1 MLPNLSN
8 LNVLTAERKP
18 RSALSASERAE
29 DGLYCLDKRND
40 IDPCRSYIVLK
51 RAAIQATPEE
61 FAEAEAFF
69 LDNYQPSKFMTTV
82 ITRRQCTF
90 GMVKYKNY
98 DLVEPAR
105 WPALVRRT
113 IAATQAFA
121 TQLGI
126 PHANE
131 YDSVHGNYYPDEG
144 AGVMAHADDE
154 PQLIPGAPIFS
165 YTFLKD
171 DDNTRAR
178 EFVIKA
184 KPKKDHIDKTTGG
197 IKVRLESGDL
207 LVMAGDMQTDF
218 LHELPKLK
226 GQPEGV
232 YAPRLNFTVRRFVP
246 AIPKPTPTELGT
258 NPRAL
263 GTNPRALG
271 TNPRALGTNPRVNVA
286 EPNRSGVEIS
296 NEPTPVD

>member
-18 RSALSASERAE
+18 RSALSASARAE
-29 DGLYCLDKRND
+29 DGLYCLDKRDD
-40 IDPCRSYIVLK
+40 IDPCRSYIILK

-69 LDNYQPSKFMTTV
+69 RTNLPHSFKYMKATV
-82 ITRRQCTF
+82 TRQQCTF
-90 GMVKYKNY
+90 GLVKYKHY
-98 DLVEPAR
+98 TLFDAPEK
-105 WPALVRRT
+105 WPALVCRT

-121 TQLGI
+121 SQLGI
-126 PHANE
+126 PEPND

-144 AGVMAHADDE
+144 AGVVAHADDE

-184 KPKKDHIDKTTGG
+184 KPRKDHIDKTTGG
-197 IKVRLESGDL
+197 IKIRLESGDL
-207 LVMAGDMQTDF
+207 LVMAGDMQADF
-218 LHELPKLK
+218 VHELPKLS

-232 YAPRLNFTVRRFVP
+232 YAPRLNFTVRRFVS
-246 AIPKPTPTELGT
+246 AVPKPTP
-258 NPRAL
+258 
-263 GTNPRALG
+263 
-271 TNPRALGTNPRVNVA
+271 VN
-286 EPNRSGVEIS
+286 
-296 NEPTPVD
+296 

>member
-1 MLPNLSN
+1 MLPNLSS

-40 IDPCRSYIVLK
+40 IDPCRSYIILK

-61 FAEAEAFF
+61 FDEAEAFF
-69 LDNYQPSKFMTTV
+69 RANLPHSFKFMTSTV
-82 ITRRQCTF
+82 TRQQCTF
-90 GMVKYKNY
+90 GLVKYKHY
-98 DLVEPAR
+98 TLFDEPEK

-121 TQLGI
+121 AQLGI
-126 PHANE
+126 PEPND

-144 AGVMAHADDE
+144 AGVIAHADDE
-154 PQLIPGAPIFS
+154 PQLVPGAPIFS

-184 KPKKDHIDKTTGG
+184 KPKRDHIDKTTGG

-207 LVMAGDMQTDF
+207 LVMAGDMQADF
-218 LHELPKLK
+218 FHELPKLS

-232 YAPRLNFTVRRFVP
+232 YAPRLNFTVRRFV
-246 AIPKPTPTELGT
+246 A
-258 NPRAL
+258 A
-263 GTNPRALG
+263 A
-271 TNPRALGTNPRVNVA
+271 
-286 EPNRSGVEIS
+286 
-296 NEPTPVD
+296 

>member
-1 MLPNLSN
+1 MTTPAQLPNLSN
-8 LNVLTAERKP
+8 LNVQTAERQP

-29 DGLYCLDKRND
+29 DGLYCLDKRD
-40 IDPCRSYIVLK
+40 SIDPCRSYIILK

-61 FAEAEAFF
+61 FDEAVAFF
-69 LDNYQPSKFMTTV
+69 VNEPRTAGKIIHGRQSS
-82 ITRRQCTF
+82 RRECTF
-90 GMVKYKNY
+90 GTVQYKKYH
-98 DLVEPAR
+98 LVEPPR
-105 WPALVRRT
+105 WPALVHR
-113 IAATQAFA
+113 IVAATQAFA
-121 TQLGI
+121 AQLGI
-126 PHANE
+126 PEPND

-144 AGVMAHADDE
+144 AGVVAHADDE

-218 LHELPKLK
+218 QHELPKLS
-226 GQPEGV
+226 GEPEGR
-232 YAPRLNFTVRRFVP
+232 YAPRLNFTARRFV
-246 AIPKPTPTELGT
+246 A
-258 NPRAL
+258 A
-263 GTNPRALG
+263 A
-271 TNPRALGTNPRVNVA
+271 
-286 EPNRSGVEIS
+286 
-296 NEPTPVD
+296 

>member
-1 MLPNLSN
+1 MAAQLPNLSD
-8 LNVLTAERKP
+8 LNVQTAERKP

-40 IDPCRSYIVLK
+40 IDPCRSYIILK

-69 LDNYQPSKFMTTV
+69 LANYEPFKFMTTV

-90 GMVKYKNY
+90 GTVHYKDY
-98 DLVEPAR
+98 DLVLPPR

-126 PHANE
+126 PHPEE
-131 YDSVHGNYYPDEG
+131 YDAVHGNYYPDEG

-178 EFVIKA
+178 EFVIKRKA
-184 KPKKDHIDKTTGG
+184 HPASGKEAIDATTGG

-207 LVMAGDMQTDF
+207 LVMAGDMQADF
-218 LHELPKLK
+218 THELPKRK
-226 GQPEGV
+226 GQPEGL

-246 AIPKPTPTELGT
+246 AG
-258 NPRAL
+258 
-263 GTNPRALG
+263 
-271 TNPRALGTNPRVNVA
+271 
-286 EPNRSGVEIS
+286 
-296 NEPTPVD
+296 

>member
-1 MLPNLSN
+1 MLPNLSS

-40 IDPCRSYIVLK
+40 IDPCRSYIILK

-61 FAEAEAFF
+61 FDEAEAFF
-69 LDNYQPSKFMTTV
+69 RANLPHSFKFMTSTV
-82 ITRRQCTF
+82 TRQQCTF
-90 GMVKYKNY
+90 GLVKYKHY
-98 DLVEPAR
+98 TLFDEPEK

-121 TQLGI
+121 AQLGI
-126 PHANE
+126 PEPND

-144 AGVMAHADDE
+144 AGVIAHADDE
-154 PQLIPGAPIFS
+154 PQLVPGAPIFS

-184 KPKKDHIDKTTGG
+184 KPRKDHIDKTTGG

-207 LVMAGDMQTDF
+207 LVMAGDMQADF
-218 LHELPKLK
+218 FHELPKLS

-232 YAPRLNFTVRRFVP
+232 YAPRLNFTVRRFV
-246 AIPKPTPTELGT
+246 A
-258 NPRAL
+258 A
-263 GTNPRALG
+263 A
-271 TNPRALGTNPRVNVA
+271 
-286 EPNRSGVEIS
+286 
-296 NEPTPVD
+296 

>member
-1 MLPNLSN
+1 MLPNLAN
-8 LNVLTAERKP
+8 LNVQTAERKP

-40 IDPCRSYIVLK
+40 IDPCRSYIILK

-69 LDNYQPSKFMTTV
+69 LANYQPFKFMTTM

-90 GMVKYKNY
+90 GTVKYKNY

-105 WPALVRRT
+105 WPALVCRT

-207 LVMAGDMQTDF
+207 LVMAGDMQADF
-218 LHELPKLK
+218 VHELPKLK

-232 YAPRLNFTVRRFVP
+232 YAPRLNFTVRRFV
-246 AIPKPTPTELGT
+246 AAT
-258 NPRAL
+258 
-263 GTNPRALG
+263 
-271 TNPRALGTNPRVNVA
+271 
-286 EPNRSGVEIS
+286 
-296 NEPTPVD
+296 

>member
-8 LNVLTAERKP
+8 LNVQTAERKP

-29 DGLYCLDKRND
+29 DGLYCLDKRDD
-40 IDPCRSYIVLK
+40 IDPCRSYIILK

-61 FAEAEAFF
+61 FDEAVAFF
-69 LDNYQPSKFMTTV
+69 RTNLPHSFQYMKATV
-82 ITRRQCTF
+82 TRQQCTF
-90 GMVKYKNY
+90 GLVKYKNY
-98 DLVEPAR
+98 ILFDEPEK
-105 WPALVRRT
+105 WPALVHRT

-121 TQLGI
+121 AQLGI
-126 PHANE
+126 PE
-131 YDSVHGNYYPDEG
+131 PTDYDSVHGNYYPDEG
-144 AGVMAHADDE
+144 AGVAAHADDE

-184 KPKKDHIDKTTGG
+184 KPKKGHIDKTTGG

-207 LVMAGDMQTDF
+207 LVMAGDMQADF
-218 LHELPKLK
+218 THELPKLS

-232 YAPRLNFTVRRFVP
+232 YAPRLNFTVRRFV
-246 AIPKPTPTELGT
+246 A
-258 NPRAL
+258 A
-263 GTNPRALG
+263 
-271 TNPRALGTNPRVNVA
+271 
-286 EPNRSGVEIS
+286 
-296 NEPTPVD
+296 

>member
-1 MLPNLSN
+1 MTTPAQLPNLSN
-8 LNVLTAERKP
+8 LSVLTAERQP

-29 DGLYCLDKRND
+29 DGLYCLDKRD
-40 IDPCRSYIVLK
+40 IIDPCRSYIILK

-69 LDNYQPSKFMTTV
+69 MNESKTEAKPMYGNKS
-82 ITRRQCTF
+82 TRRQCTF
-90 GMVKYKNY
+90 GLVQYKDY
-98 DLVEPAR
+98 HLVEPVR
-105 WPALVRRT
+105 WPALVCRT

-178 EFVIKA
+178 VCDQGQAQEG
-184 KPKKDHIDKTTGG
+184 PHRQDHGRDQGAARVGRPARDGG
-197 IKVRLESGDL
+197 RHAGRLCARAAQAQG
-207 LVMAGDMQTDF
+207 AARG
-218 LHELPKLK
+218 
-226 GQPEGV
+226 
-232 YAPRLNFTVRRFVP
+232 RL
-246 AIPKPTPTELGT
+246 
-258 NPRAL
+258 RA
-263 GTNPRALG
+263 
-271 TNPRALGTNPRVNVA
+271 
-286 EPNRSGVEIS
+286 
-296 NEPTPVD
+296 

>member
-1 MLPNLSN
+1 MTTPAQLPNLSN
-8 LNVLTAERKP
+8 LSVLTAERQP

-29 DGLYCLDKRND
+29 DGLYCLDKRD
-40 IDPCRSYIVLK
+40 IIDPCRSYIILK

-69 LDNYQPSKFMTTV
+69 MNESKTEAKPMYGNKS
-82 ITRRQCTF
+82 TRRQCTF
-90 GMVKYKNY
+90 GLVQYKDY
-98 DLVEPAR
+98 HLVEPVR
-105 WPALVRRT
+105 WPALVCRT

-184 KPKKDHIDKTTGG
+184 KPRKDHIDKTTGG

-207 LVMAGDMQTDF
+207 LVMAGDMQADF
-218 LHELPKLK
+218 VHELPKLK

-246 AIPKPTPTELGT
+246 A
-258 NPRAL
+258 
-263 GTNPRALG
+263 
-271 TNPRALGTNPRVNVA
+271 
-286 EPNRSGVEIS
+286 
-296 NEPTPVD
+296 